1 MSARRTKEA
10 LALMQLCEDQGFR
23 VRKTKAGFQI
33 LAKTGTGMVVIHM
46 TCSDVRALKN
56 VRSEL
61 KKIGVEL

>member
-1 MSARRTKEA
+1 
-10 LALMQLCEDQGFR
+10 MQLCEDQGFR